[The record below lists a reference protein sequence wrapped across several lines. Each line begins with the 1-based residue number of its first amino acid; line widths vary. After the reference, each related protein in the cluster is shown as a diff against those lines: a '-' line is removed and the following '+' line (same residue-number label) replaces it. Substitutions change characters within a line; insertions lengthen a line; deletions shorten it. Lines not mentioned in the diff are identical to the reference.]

1 MDERTRTRSARNDR
15 LTYIGQMMNIKKAA
29 PKWSHL
35 SEQLTRCAVC
45 VNNHKPGHDNR
56 DQAGGQLSCLLGPY
70 CAAIFIRSE
79 REYFFRNSSRTKAHG
94 ANLSDSCSS
103 AIFSCSLFVFCDG
116 VLVDSLLVIV
126 CTCKAMR
133 RSTSRHGADVFYPLG
148 SIPRCCNSFRSTRLI
163 QVAKE
168 VSPSAFAAS
177 SSCAL
182 NSSGSRIWYGGDR
195 FSNGVDMVITLDYY
209 SYMVITIVLTVIQ
222 KTTPRSGGSH
232 TGRLTKPL
240 IEVTI
245 MAIKEHSL
253 LFIHTQTP
261 RKRNNPFHSSVLC
274 THPGGRFLR
283 DFSRRGQLA
292 KNASNANSPGFI
304 SIGISWIFRGLASS
318 ASRRAQVSN
327 CLCRMISSSCV
338 CVSCI
343 GDSVL
348 LVIVLPCKAMRR
360 STSHHGADS
369 DYSDSLALRRW
380 SSSRATVTS
389 CPISSAALIPSFSTC
404 ASALSEE
411 IRRFSPLPSAWRRA
425 ISPRMAVTMNP
436 ALLSPSSFTDSMPS
450 ITSCGIRAV
459 SDCDFAFFEPVA
471 ICNPLNE
478 SVRQYTHKKSYIK
491 ALTCKPPI
499 NKVTYTLLMQGAE
512 TTKPRTVG
520 AVTGL
525 LTTNDNESIEVAMRN
540 HTTHPQGRDSHNLN
554 KYIWRFIAL
563 STAQPRVITI
573 EATSEQEARLQSP
586 AGCVMVFA
594 ARIRQGVG
602 L

>member
-45 VNNHKPGHDNR
+45 VNNHKLGHDNR
-56 DQAGGQLSCLLGPY
+56 DQAGGQLSFLLGPY

-116 VLVDSLLVIV
+116 VSVDSLLVIV

-195 FSNGVDMVITLDYY
+195 FSNGVDMVITLNYY

-232 TGRLTKPL
+232 MGRLTKPL

-261 RKRNNPFHSSVLC
+261 RKRNNPFHGSVLC
-274 THPGGRFLR
+274 THPGGRFLP
-283 DFSRRGQLA
+283 DLSRRGYLSTKSSRANFSGGTKRGAGGGIFVLVSSSSSLA
-292 KNASNANSPGFI
+292 QASD
-304 SIGISWIFRGLASS
+304 
-318 ASRRAQVSN
+318 

-348 LVIVLPCKAMRR
+348 LVMILPCKAMRR

-380 SSSRATVTS
+380 
-389 CPISSAALIPSFSTC
+389 
-404 ASALSEE
+404 
-411 IRRFSPLPSAWRRA
+411 RRL
-425 ISPRMAVTMNP
+425 ISPRMAAFINCPV
-436 ALLSPSSFTDSMPS
+436 LSPSSFTFSMPS
-450 ITSCGIRAV
+450 IISWAIRAV
-459 SDCDFAFFEPVA
+459 TDCDFAFFGPVA
-471 ICNPLNE
+471 MFNP
-478 SVRQYTHKKSYIK
+478 SCFWCKTIYTKKKYFEG
-491 ALTCKPPI
+491 LTCKTPLFYI
-499 NKVTYTLLMQGAE
+499 VSYTLLMQGTE
-512 TTKPRTVG
+512 KTKPRSAGTH
-520 AVTGL
+520 TGL
-525 LTTNDNESIEVAMRN
+525 LTNNVNEE
-540 HTTHPQGRDSHNLN
+540 PL
-554 KYIWRFIAL
+554 WL
-563 STAQPRVITI
+563 P
-573 EATSEQEARLQSP
+573 
-586 AGCVMVFA
+586 
-594 ARIRQGVG
+594 
-602 L
+602 

>member
-1 MDERTRTRSARNDR
+1 
-15 LTYIGQMMNIKKAA
+15 MMKYTPVQGRGFVRPGETGKQQNWGFSGIKKAA
-29 PKWSHL
+29 PKWSRL
-35 SEQLTRCAVC
+35 SEQITRCAVC
-45 VNNHKPGHDNR
+45 VCDPKHKHGDDSR
-56 DQAGGQLSCLLGPY
+56 YQAGGQLPCLLGPY

-133 RSTSRHGADVFYPLG
+133 RSSSRHGADVFYPLG

-195 FSNGVDMVITLDYY
+195 FSNGVDMVIT
-209 SYMVITIVLTVIQ
+209 IVLTVIQ

-261 RKRNNPFHSSVLC
+261 RKRNNPFHGSVLC
-274 THPGGRFLR
+274 THPGGRFLP
-283 DFSRRGQLA
+283 DLSRRGYLSTKSSRANFSGGTKRGAGGGIFVLVSSSSSLA
-292 KNASNANSPGFI
+292 QASD
-304 SIGISWIFRGLASS
+304 
-318 ASRRAQVSN
+318 

-348 LVIVLPCKAMRR
+348 LVMILPCKAMRR

-380 SSSRATVTS
+380 
-389 CPISSAALIPSFSTC
+389 
-404 ASALSEE
+404 
-411 IRRFSPLPSAWRRA
+411 RRL
-425 ISPRMAVTMNP
+425 ISPRMAAFINCPV
-436 ALLSPSSFTDSMPS
+436 LSPSSFTFSMPS
-450 ITSCGIRAV
+450 IISWAIRAV
-459 SDCDFAFFEPVA
+459 TDCDFAFFGPVA
-471 ICNPLNE
+471 MFNP
-478 SVRQYTHKKSYIK
+478 SCFWCKTIYTKKKYFEG
-491 ALTCKPPI
+491 LTCKTPLFYI
-499 NKVTYTLLMQGAE
+499 VSYTLLMQGTE
-512 TTKPRTVG
+512 KTKPRTVG

-525 LTTNDNESIEVAMRN
+525 LTNNVNEE
-540 HTTHPQGRDSHNLN
+540 PL
-554 KYIWRFIAL
+554 WL
-563 STAQPRVITI
+563 P
-573 EATSEQEARLQSP
+573 
-586 AGCVMVFA
+586 
-594 ARIRQGVG
+594 
-602 L
+602 

>member
-1 MDERTRTRSARNDR
+1 MKIEYAPERGRGFVRPGETEKQQNWGFS
-15 LTYIGQMMNIKKAA
+15 GIKKAA
-29 PKWSHL
+29 PIWSRL
-35 SEQLTRCAVC
+35 SEQLTCCALCVC
-45 VNNHKPGHDNR
+45 DPKHKHGNDSR
-56 DQAGGQLSCLLGPY
+56 YQAGGQLPCLLGPY

-133 RSTSRHGADVFYPLG
+133 RSSSRHGADVFYPLG

-195 FSNGVDMVITLDYY
+195 FSNGVDMVITLNYY

-232 TGRLTKPL
+232 MGRLTKPL

-304 SIGISWIFRGLASS
+304 FIGISWIFRGLASS

-348 LVIVLPCKAMRR
+348 LVMILPCKAMRR

-380 SSSRATVTS
+380 RYSTSRFNA
-389 CPISSAALIPSFSTC
+389 
-404 ASALSEE
+404 
-411 IRRFSPLPSAWRRA
+411 
-425 ISPRMAVTMNP
+425 AVTNCP
-436 ALLSPSSFTDSMPS
+436 VLSPGIFTPS
-450 ITSCGIRAV
+450 TLFITSCGTLAATV
-459 SDCDFAFFEPVA
+459 CDFAFTAFVA
-471 ICNPLNE
+471 MLSTP
-478 SVRQYTHKKSYIK
+478 HKKTNAVCRK
-491 ALTCKPPI
+491 K
-499 NKVTYTLLMQGAE
+499 NKCSTLDVFN
-512 TTKPRTVG
+512 T
-520 AVTGL
+520 
-525 LTTNDNESIEVAMRN
+525 SI
-540 HTTHPQGRDSHNLN
+540 
-554 KYIWRFIAL
+554 
-563 STAQPRVITI
+563 
-573 EATSEQEARLQSP
+573 
-586 AGCVMVFA
+586 
-594 ARIRQGVG
+594 
-602 L
+602 

>member
-103 AIFSCSLFVFCDG
+103 AIFSCSLSVFCDG

-195 FSNGVDMVITLDYY
+195 LSNGVDMVITLNCY

-261 RKRNNPFHSSVLC
+261 RKRNNPFHGSVLC

-292 KNASNANSPGFI
+292 KNASSANSPGLI
-304 SIGISWIFRGLASS
+304 SIGISWIFIGLASS

-343 GDSVL
+343 GNSVL
-348 LVIVLPCKAMRR
+348 SVMVLPCKAMRR

-380 SSSRATVTS
+380 
-389 CPISSAALIPSFSTC
+389 
-404 ASALSEE
+404 
-411 IRRFSPLPSAWRRA
+411 RRL
-425 ISPRMAVTMNP
+425 ISPRMAVTINC
-436 ALLSPSSFTDSMPS
+436 AVLSPVSFTCS
-450 ITSCGIRAV
+450 IASTTSCGARACNFCDLLLIWSLSISGSLCDYWNPV
-459 SDCDFAFFEPVA
+459 YTKKTKTKRLKWIPLSD
-471 ICNPLNE
+471 
-478 SVRQYTHKKSYIK
+478 YTGIQLSIYHS
-491 ALTCKPPI
+491 
-499 NKVTYTLLMQGAE
+499 MQ
-512 TTKPRTVG
+512 TRLKRI
-520 AVTGL
+520 AVL
-525 LTTNDNESIEVAMRN
+525 SQPLTTNDSNSIEVAMRN
-540 HTTHPQGRDSHNLN
+540 HTTHPQGRDLHNLN
-554 KYIWRFIAL
+554 KFTWRFIAL

-573 EATSEQEARLQSP
+573 EATSEQEARQQSP

-594 ARIRQGVG
+594 ARIRQEVG
-602 L
+602 HVQ

>member
-133 RSTSRHGADVFYPLG
+133 RSSSRHGADVFYPLG

-195 FSNGVDMVITLDYY
+195 FSNGVDMVITLNYY

-261 RKRNNPFHSSVLC
+261 RKRNNPFHGSVLC
-274 THPGGRFLR
+274 THPGGRFLP
-283 DFSRRGQLA
+283 DLSRRGYLSTKSSRANFSGGTKRGAGGGIFVLVSSSSSLA
-292 KNASNANSPGFI
+292 QASD
-304 SIGISWIFRGLASS
+304 
-318 ASRRAQVSN
+318 

-348 LVIVLPCKAMRR
+348 LVMILPCKAMRR

-380 SSSRATVTS
+380 
-389 CPISSAALIPSFSTC
+389 
-404 ASALSEE
+404 
-411 IRRFSPLPSAWRRA
+411 RRL
-425 ISPRMAVTMNP
+425 ISPRMAVTINC
-436 ALLSPSSFTDSMPS
+436 ASVSFSSFTKFISLK
-450 ITSCGIRAV
+450 TSRGTLAVFCCDLLLVVPVGISVLLTVRWCSV
-459 SDCDFAFFEPVA
+459 YGEKKIKKDLKCKSPKSNLDF
-471 ICNPLNE
+471 
-478 SVRQYTHKKSYIK
+478 
-491 ALTCKPPI
+491 
-499 NKVTYTLLMQGAE
+499 KVTC
-512 TTKPRTVG
+512 TKKNNAPQCWNTCR
-520 AVTGL
+520 AS
-525 LTTNDNESIEVAMRN
+525 NHKHYREV
-540 HTTHPQGRDSHNLN
+540 NL
-554 KYIWRFIAL
+554 WL
-563 STAQPRVITI
+563 P
-573 EATSEQEARLQSP
+573 
-586 AGCVMVFA
+586 
-594 ARIRQGVG
+594 
-602 L
+602 

>member
-1 MDERTRTRSARNDR
+1 
-15 LTYIGQMMNIKKAA
+15 MMKYTPVQGRGFVRPGESEKPCYRVFSGIKKAV
-29 PKWSHL
+29 PIWNRL

-45 VNNHKPGHDNR
+45 VNNHKPEHDNR
-56 DQAGGQLSCLLGPY
+56 DQAGGQLPCLLGPY

-133 RSTSRHGADVFYPLG
+133 RSTSRHGADSNYSDSLAL
-148 SIPRCCNSFRSTRLI
+148 RRWRRLI
-163 QVAKE
+163 
-168 VSPSAFAAS
+168 SPFAAVTRNPAVLS
-177 SSCAL
+177 PGSLSCSISVITSCGILTVVICDFAFFAPVAI
-182 NSSGSRIWYGGDR
+182 SGSPDNRCISVYAKKKIKKVLRCISPECR
-195 FSNGVDMVITLDYY
+195 FKNKGEIHPKQQRPAVMGT
-209 SYMVITIVLTVIQ
+209 
-222 KTTPRSGGSH
+222 H

-348 LVIVLPCKAMRR
+348 LVMILPCKAMRR

-380 SSSRATVTS
+380 RYSTSRFNA
-389 CPISSAALIPSFSTC
+389 
-404 ASALSEE
+404 
-411 IRRFSPLPSAWRRA
+411 
-425 ISPRMAVTMNP
+425 AVTNCP
-436 ALLSPSSFTDSMPS
+436 VLSPGIFTASTLF
-450 ITSCGIRAV
+450 ITSCGTLAATV
-459 SDCDFAFFEPVA
+459 CDFAFTAFVA
-471 ICNPLNE
+471 MLSPP
-478 SVRQYTHKKSYIK
+478 HKKQMQYAGKKISVQH
-491 ALTCKPPI
+491 LTCLTPRFKLVF
-499 NKVTYTLLMQGAE
+499 NTLFRQGVE

-525 LTTNDNESIEVAMRN
+525 LTNNVN
-540 HTTHPQGRDSHNLN
+540 
-554 KYIWRFIAL
+554 
-563 STAQPRVITI
+563 
-573 EATSEQEARLQSP
+573 
-586 AGCVMVFA
+586 
-594 ARIRQGVG
+594 
-602 L
+602 